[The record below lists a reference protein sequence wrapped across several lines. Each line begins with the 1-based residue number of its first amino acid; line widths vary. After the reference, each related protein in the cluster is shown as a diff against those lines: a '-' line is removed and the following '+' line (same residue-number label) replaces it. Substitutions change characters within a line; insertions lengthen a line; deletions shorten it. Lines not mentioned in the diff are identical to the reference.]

1 LRVLYLIDS
10 LTNGGAETSLAAL
23 APRLIDSGVI
33 LDVASLKSKQPLRQA
48 LEEAGATVIT
58 IGEDGGRLGWIRRA
72 HRVIVERRPN
82 LVHTTL
88 FEADVV
94 GRTAA
99 RLARVPVVSSLV
111 NEAYGPEQVSDPR
124 LSAWKIRSA
133 QLVDAVTAHNVRRFH
148 AITEHLA
155 DVMSLRLRISRAR
168 VDVIPRGRDPDA
180 LGIRTPD
187 RRARVRARLGIGA
200 EDPLLLAA
208 ARHEYQKGLDLLL
221 KAFSLVVRERPN
233 ARLLIAGRDGNQTSE
248 LRRLTD
254 QLHLVDEVRF
264 MGVRTDVPDLLCA
277 ADVFVLPS
285 RWEGL
290 GSVLLEA
297 MALEAP
303 IVASDLSTIR
313 EILTDGVS
321 ARLVPPQE
329 PGLLA
334 WAILDVLTDIASAQR
349 RARNARTRF
358 VDRYT
363 IDRVSREM
371 MEFYQRSLG
380 MKAAALGSERKS

>member
-1 LRVLYLIDS
+1 LYLIDS
-10 LTNGGAETSLAAL
+10 LANGGAETSLAAL
-23 APRLIDSGVI
+23 APRLIDSGVT
-33 LDVASLKSKQPLRQA
+33 LDVASLKLKQPLRQVF
-48 LEEAGATVIT
+48 EEAGARVIT
-58 IGEDGGRLGWIRRA
+58 IGEGGGRVGWIRRT
-72 HRVIVERRPN
+72 HRVMVERRPH

-99 RLARVPVVSSLV
+99 RFARVPVVSSLV
-111 NEAYGPEQVSDPR
+111 NEAYGPEQISDPR

-133 QLVDAVTAHNVRRFH
+133 QLVDAVSARNVRRFH
-148 AITEHLA
+148 AISEHLA
-155 DVMSLRLRISRAR
+155 DIMSSRLHISRTR
-168 VDVIPRGRDPDA
+168 IDVIPRGRDPDA

-187 RRARVRARLGIGA
+187 RRARVRGNLGIKA
-200 EDPLLLAA
+200 DDPLLLAA

-233 ARLLIAGRDGNQTSE
+233 ARLLIAGRDGNHTSE
-248 LRRLTD
+248 LRRIAD
-254 QLHLVDEVRF
+254 QLRLVDEVRF
-264 MGVRTDVPDLLCA
+264 IGVRTDVPDLLCA

-303 IVASDLSTIR
+303 IVASDLPTTR
-313 EILTDGVS
+313 EVLSDGVS
-321 ARLVPPQE
+321 ARLVLPQE

-334 WAILDVLTDIASAQR
+334 RAILDVLEHIPSAQS
-349 RARNARTRF
+349 RARTARTRF
-358 VDRYT
+358 LDRYT
-363 IDRVSREM
+363 TERVSSEM
-371 MEFYQRSLG
+371 LDFYRRSLAVDWNRLPL
-380 MKAAALGSERKS
+380 KE

>member
-1 LRVLYLIDS
+1 LYLIDS
-10 LTNGGAETSLAAL
+10 LANGGAETSLAAL
-23 APRLIDSGVI
+23 APRLIDSGVT

-58 IGEDGGRLGWIRRA
+58 IGEDSGRLGWIRRA
-72 HRVIVERRPN
+72 YRVIVERRPN

-148 AITEHLA
+148 AITGHLA
-155 DVMSLRLRISRAR
+155 DVMSSRLHISRAR

-180 LGIRTPD
+180 LGIRTPE
-187 RRARVRARLGIGA
+187 RRARVRAHLGIGA

-254 QLHLVDEVRF
+254 QLHLADEVRF

-303 IVASDLSTIR
+303 IVVSDLPTTR
-313 EILTDGVS
+313 EILSDGVS
-321 ARLVPPQE
+321 AYLVPPQE

-334 WAILDVLTDIASAQR
+334 RAILDVFADTPSAER

-363 IDRVSREM
+363 IDRVSGEM
-371 MEFYQRSLG
+371 MEFYQRSLA
-380 MKAAALGSERKS
+380 MRAAALKE

>member
-10 LTNGGAETSLAAL
+10 LANGGAETSLAAM
-23 APRLIDSGVI
+23 APQLIDSGVT
-33 LDVASLKSKQPLRQA
+33 LDVASLKAKQPLRHA
-48 LEEAGATVIT
+48 LEEAGATVISL
-58 IGEDGGRLGWIRRA
+58 GEDGGRLGWIRRA
-72 HRVIVERRPN
+72 HRVMVERRPH

-99 RLARVPVVSSLV
+99 KFARVPVVSSLV
-111 NEAYGPEQVSDPR
+111 NVAYGPDQVSDPR

-133 QLVDAVTAHNVRRFH
+133 QFVDAVTAHNVRRFH
-148 AITEHLA
+148 AITGHLA
-155 DVMSLRLRISRAR
+155 DVMSSRLRISRAR
-168 VDVIPRGRDPDA
+168 FDVIPRGRDPDA
-180 LGIRTPD
+180 LGIRTPI
-187 RRARVRARLGIGA
+187 RRARVRAQLGIGA
-200 EDPLLLAA
+200 DDPLLLAA

-221 KAFSLVVRERPN
+221 KAFSFVVREQPN
-233 ARLLIAGRDGNQTSE
+233 ARLFIAGRDGNQTSE

-254 QLHLVDEVRF
+254 QLQLVDEVRF
-264 MGVRTDVPDLLCA
+264 MGDRTDVPDLLCA

-303 IVASDLSTIR
+303 IVASDLPTTR
-313 EILTDGVS
+313 EVLSDGLS

-334 WAILDVLTDIASAQR
+334 RAILDVLADIPSAQS
-349 RARNARTRF
+349 RARTARTRF
-358 VDRYT
+358 LDRYT
-363 IDRVSREM
+363 TERVSREM
-371 MEFYQRSLG
+371 LDFYRRSL
-380 MKAAALGSERKS
+380 AVDWNSCLSRS